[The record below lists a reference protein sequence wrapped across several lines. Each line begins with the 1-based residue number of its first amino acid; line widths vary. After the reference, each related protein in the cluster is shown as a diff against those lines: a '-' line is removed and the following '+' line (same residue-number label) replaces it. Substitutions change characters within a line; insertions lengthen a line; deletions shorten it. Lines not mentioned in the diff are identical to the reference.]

1 MSKYITIDTLFPSGA
16 KTRDT
21 GKIDIDSLFK
31 GTSLNYNNK
40 KNDVDVNS
48 LLDSITNQR
57 KKKLKIFIE
66 YYNKCCNQIRD
77 ANKEG
82 CTDIVFTVPEI
93 LAESSSYSPVACIEY
108 ITKNLVENLI
118 DVVKLN
124 DCTIFITWID
134 LELKMEKL

>member
-57 KKKLKIFIE
+57 KKKLKSVI
-66 YYNKCCNQIRD
+66 NKRLFDSRGNSTSLLVSASHCQ
-77 ANKEG
+77 EG
-82 CTDIVFTVPEI
+82 HSDTLF
-93 LAESSSYSPVACIEY
+93 S
-108 ITKNLVENLI
+108 LVEKTQSN
-118 DVVKLN
+118 KSQFN
-124 DCTIFITWID
+124 KSQSNKSKSGGKKRKTI
-134 LELKMEKL
+134 KNPKKG